1 MSSDKFFI
9 PHQRWIDLRGKK
21 HFFPGIHSTDHFD
34 TYEQLEE
41 AVARWFQEYEAAR
54 ELTSDDAILRRE
66 ALEEEERIKE
76 HIRAAED
83 VERHIED
90 NIQVLLWYQKR
101 FTEFEAYKKRLSQ
114 ETASPIFYNTLE
126 REILYL
132 HKQYQKFANT
142 FIQNFGDK
150 IFQQTQNSFLPQRQ
164 KVYDSALQTME
175 LDPMFDHLWT
185 DVNHDNFDF

>member
-9 PHQRWIDLRGKK
+9 PHQRWVDLRGQK

-41 AVARWFQEYEAAR
+41 AVARWFQEYETAR

-126 REILYL
+126 RENNYL

-142 FIQNFGDK
+142 FIQNFGHK

-175 LDPMFDHLWT
+175 LDPMFDHLWQ
-185 DVNHDNFDF
+185 DIDHDNFDF